1 MAAETGAAVAGR
13 TAEELT
19 NGTGAA
25 AMSETILV
33 TGATGKVGERLVPR
47 LLAWRSAGDEV
58 RVLVRTADAAARFE
72 ALGARAVVGDVTDA
86 ADRKQALDGVTV
98 VVNSA
103 AAFRGLAQSPETMY
117 VVNRDAAVALAREA
131 AEAGVRRFVQIST
144 NLAYGPGIGR
154 PLREDDELRAVAGE
168 AYSAYPHS
176 KAEAEEQ
183 LRALSAE
190 AGLDVVTLRLA
201 FVYGEGDPHIEE
213 VLPRFAGQAAHSLL
227 AMVHHADV
235 AQAVRGAIN
244 TLGQADGPVRAG
256 LADQPEQGGQAGRAD
271 HPGQAGGVAHP
282 GQAARVDQPGQA
294 DRADHP
300 GQAARV
306 DQPGQAGRAD
316 HPGQAAR
323 VDQPGQAGRA
333 DHPGQAGG
341 VAQPGQAGRAD
352 QPRHGA
358 YRAYNVAGDG
368 ASTMVELFD
377 LVGRSFDV
385 EAAAGREAADPW
397 FGIPDTTRAYRE
409 LGFRPIYP
417 TARAAWRDGAL

>member
-1 MAAETGAAVAGR
+1 MVA
-13 TAEELT
+13 
-19 NGTGAA
+19 
-25 AMSETILV
+25 SETILV

-58 RVLVRTADAAARFE
+58 RVLVRTPEAAVRFE

-86 ADRKQALDGVTV
+86 ADRKRALDGVTV

-117 VVNRDAAVALAREA
+117 AVNRDAAVALAREA

-190 AGLDVVTLRLA
+190 VGLDVVALRLA
-201 FVYGEGDPHIEE
+201 FVYGEGDPHIEGI
-213 VLPRFAGQAAHSLL
+213 LPRFADRAAHSLL

-235 AQAVRGAIN
+235 AQAVHGAIN
-244 TLGQADGPVRAG
+244 TLGQA
-256 LADQPEQGGQAGRAD
+256 GQTGWSDR
-271 HPGQAGGVAHP
+271 P
-282 GQAARVDQPGQA
+282 DQPGQ
-294 DRADHP
+294 P
-300 GQAARV
+300 S
-306 DQPGQAGRAD
+306 
-316 HPGQAAR
+316 
-323 VDQPGQAGRA
+323 
-333 DHPGQAGG
+333 
-341 VAQPGQAGRAD
+341 
-352 QPRHGA
+352 HGA

-368 ASTMVELFD
+368 ASTVVELFD
-377 LVGRSFDV
+377 LAGRSFDL
-385 EAAAGREAADPW
+385 AAAEGREVADPW

>member
-1 MAAETGAAVAGR
+1 MG
-13 TAEELT
+13 
-19 NGTGAA
+19 
-25 AMSETILV
+25 ETILV

-47 LLAWRSAGDEV
+47 LLAWRAAGDEV

-86 ADRKQALDGVTV
+86 ADRKRALDGVTV

-154 PLREDDELRAVAGE
+154 PLREGDELRAVAGE

-190 AGLDVVTLRLA
+190 VGLDVVTLRLA

-213 VLPRFAGQAAHSLL
+213 ILPRFAGQAAHSLL

-235 AQAVRGAIN
+235 AQAVRGAIAIRP
-244 TLGQADGPVRAG
+244 LACLGGLSDQEGQA
-256 LADQPEQGGQAGRAD
+256 
-271 HPGQAGGVAHP
+271 
-282 GQAARVDQPGQA
+282 DQPGQA
-294 DRADHP
+294 DRAD
-300 GQAARV
+300 QR
-306 DQPGQAGRAD
+306 GR
-316 HPGQAAR
+316 
-323 VDQPGQAGRA
+323 
-333 DHPGQAGG
+333 
-341 VAQPGQAGRAD
+341 
-352 QPRHGA
+352 GA

-368 ASTMVELFD
+368 ASTVVELFE
-377 LVGRSFDV
+377 LAGRSFDV
-385 EAAAGREAADPW
+385 EAAAGREVADPW